1 MSIIDC
7 ILSYLKLKKPK
18 KPNVR
23 ICLTDVSPVYVKNN
37 DEFLTLFDDH
47 YIYSDLEAI
56 YWRLQSLF
64 YTLADTDHKRIHFIG
79 AQYAGFE
86 HNRSKFI
93 MDFESN
99 QGHVGIILGCTMVE
113 GKHYVYDMN
122 YIGSNNQNMFH
133 TVNGKIE
140 TENGFTLQEC
150 KLAVKEFLDYLNEI
164 IPATKQGE

>member
-7 ILSYLKLKKPK
+7 ILSYLKPK
-18 KPNVR
+18 KPNVT
-23 ICLTDVSPVYVKNN
+23 IELKDISTGPVKFVKNN

-64 YTLADTDHKRIHFIG
+64 YTLTDTDHKRIKFIG
-79 AQYAGFE
+79 AQHAGFE

-99 QGHVGIILGCTMVE
+99 QGHVGIIIGCAMVE